1 MSLRSWLGITKGRE
15 RRVKKGKKIFI
26 ICLYL
31 MAIIGSIAFIFPFI
45 WVVSTSLKETAQ
57 TYTFP
62 PELIPDPVSW
72 RNYYRIWTEIPFSLF
87 YRNSLFVILTAPLG
101 AVITTSLVAYPFAR
115 LRFRGRNFLFI
126 LILSTLMVPPQIL
139 IIPRFLLFKSIGW
152 LDTLKPLIIPY
163 CLAGAPGAAFNIFL
177 FRQFYMTIPFELDEA
192 AKIDGAS
199 SFGIYWRIIFPLS
212 RPAFFAILMLSIL
225 GHWNKFIEPLVYLNS
240 TNKFTLPLGLNFLR
254 ASFQTGGEPMQN
266 LFMAGVSMASLPM
279 IILFLILQRYFVRG
293 IAITGVKG

>member
-192 AKIDGAS
+192 AKIDGA
-199 SFGIYWRIIFPLS
+199 G
-212 RPAFFAILMLSIL
+212 M
-225 GHWNKFIEPLVYLNS
+225 WNVLRYI
-240 TNKFTLPLGLNFLR
+240 TLPMLKPIILVAVLLR
-254 ASFQTGGEPMQN
+254 TMDAFKWFDTIYIMTSGGPGIATET
-266 LFMAGVSMASLPM
+266 ASLYSYLIAFNFFNIGKGSAFSIIM
-279 IILFLILQRYFVRG
+279 IAIVILFCTFYIRM
-293 IAITGVKG
+293 ITAKEHV